1 MTETTK
7 PHGTLTDEK
16 LWHLQHCPLFSG
28 ISRQE
33 MEHLRNVT
41 IMVKLEP
48 EDRILSDAD
57 DPNAIWFIKEGL
69 MSLTYGDA
77 DGKDATVLLLGPG
90 DLFGGMEGV
99 ENLDYSQNLAALKPT
114 VLCRMT
120 QIQMEGLLN
129 KHPEIGYRITKFS
142 WRRIARLQQRL
153 AEIMTKSVRVRLAT
167 MLVNLSTD
175 YGADL
180 PEGGRSVGLTITHDD
195 LARLVGSSR
204 EMVSKVMSSF
214 RDEGLI
220 RSSRKQ
226 INITDLPGLQQMAE
240 S

>member
-48 EDRILSDAD
+48 ENRILSDAD

-90 DLFGGMEGV
+90 DLFGGMEGA

-214 RDEGLI
+214 RDEGFI

>member
-90 DLFGGMEGV
+90 DLFGGMEGA

-114 VLCRMT
+114 VLCCMT

-142 WRRIARLQQRL
+142 WRRIARLQQGL
-153 AEIMTKSVRVRLAT
+153 SEIMTKSVRVRLAT

-214 RDEGLI
+214 RDEGFI

>member
-90 DLFGGMEGV
+90 DLFGGMEGA

-214 RDEGLI
+214 RDEGFI

>member
-214 RDEGLI
+214 RDEGFI